1 MPVRVLRP
9 WEEIMLL
16 RRVVF
21 ATTAAV
27 LILAA
32 PAAASTA
39 AAGPSPTP
47 LILELILAAIVITG
61 MAIRRPVSR
70 TLASVRGKLSRPQR
84 QPARRAVERG
94 A

>member
-1 MPVRVLRP
+1 
-9 WEEIMLL
+9 MLL
-16 RRVVF
+16 RRVAF

-47 LILELILAAIVITG
+47 LILELILAVVVITG
-61 MAIRRPVSR
+61 MAVRRPVGR
-70 TLASVRGKLSRPQR
+70 ALTAVRRSVSRPSA
-84 QPARRAVERG
+84 QPASRRAVERQ

>member
-1 MPVRVLRP
+1 MFSRVA
-9 WEEIMLL
+9 
-16 RRVVF
+16 V
-21 ATTAAV
+21 ATAAAL

-61 MAIRRPVSR
+61 MA
-70 TLASVRGKLSRPQR
+70 VRGPVTRAFASLRGTIRPRHRAASRVE
-84 QPARRAVERG
+84 RRA

>member
-1 MPVRVLRP
+1 
-9 WEEIMLL
+9 MLL
-16 RRVVF
+16 RRVAV

-32 PAAASTA
+32 PAAASTAA

-61 MAIRRPVSR
+61 MVVRRPVSR
-70 TLASVRGKLSRPQR
+70 ALSSMRGALSRPRTQSR
-84 QPARRAVERG
+84 SRRAVERG

>member
-1 MPVRVLRP
+1 MVNRVA
-9 WEEIMLL
+9 
-16 RRVVF
+16 VATAF
-21 ATTAAV
+21 AFLV
-27 LILAA
+27 LAA

-47 LILELILAAIVITG
+47 LILELILAVVVMTG

-70 TLASVRGKLSRPQR
+70 AAASVRGRLARPR
-84 QPARRAVERG
+84 TARRALEPR

>member
-1 MPVRVLRP
+1 M
-9 WEEIMLL
+9 IL
-16 RRVVF
+16 RRVVV
-21 ATTAAV
+21 ASTAGF

-61 MAIRRPVSR
+61 MALRRPISRAVS
-70 TLASVRGKLSRPQR
+70 AVRRGLGRERAQTGAA
-84 QPARRAVERG
+84 QRAVERV
-94 A
+94 

>member
-1 MPVRVLRP
+1 MFSRVA
-9 WEEIMLL
+9 
-16 RRVVF
+16 V
-21 ATTAAV
+21 ATAAAL

-47 LILELILAAIVITG
+47 LILELILAAIVMTG
-61 MAIRRPVSR
+61 MAVRGPVSR
-70 TLASVRGKLSRPQR
+70 AFASARGKLARPRASSRR
-84 QPARRAVERG
+84 VERRA

>member
-1 MPVRVLRP
+1 MFSRVA
-9 WEEIMLL
+9 
-16 RRVVF
+16 V
-21 ATTAAV
+21 ATAAAV

-47 LILELILAAIVITG
+47 LILELILAAVVVTG
-61 MAIRRPVSR
+61 MAIRPSVSR
-70 TLASVRGKLSRPQR
+70 AVASVRETVSRPR
-84 QPARRAVERG
+84 RRATTSALEPR

>member
-1 MPVRVLRP
+1 
-9 WEEIMLL
+9 MLL
-16 RRVVF
+16 RRVAV

-47 LILELILAAIVITG
+47 LILELILAAIVLAG
-61 MAIRRPVSR
+61 MAIRRPVGRALS
-70 TLASVRGKLSRPQR
+70 AVRGALTRP
-84 QPARRAVERG
+84 RRATATRRALERR

>member
-1 MPVRVLRP
+1 MFSRVA
-9 WEEIMLL
+9 
-16 RRVVF
+16 V

-47 LILELILAAIVITG
+47 LILELILAAVVMTG
-61 MAIRRPVSR
+61 MAVRRPVLR
-70 TLASVRGKLSRPQR
+70 ALASVRGKLGRRPATAR
-84 QPARRAVERG
+84 QAAERS

>member
-1 MPVRVLRP
+1 MF
-9 WEEIMLL
+9 L

-47 LILELILAAIVITG
+47 LILELILAAVVVTG

-70 TLASVRGKLSRPQR
+70 AVASVRGKLGRPQR

>member
-1 MPVRVLRP
+1 
-9 WEEIMLL
+9 MLL
-16 RRVVF
+16 RRIAV

-47 LILELILAAIVITG
+47 LILELILAAIVLAG
-61 MAIRRPVSR
+61 MAIRRPVGR
-70 TLASVRGKLSRPQR
+70 ALNSVRGALGRPRR
-84 QPARRAVERG
+84 QAAMRRAAERG